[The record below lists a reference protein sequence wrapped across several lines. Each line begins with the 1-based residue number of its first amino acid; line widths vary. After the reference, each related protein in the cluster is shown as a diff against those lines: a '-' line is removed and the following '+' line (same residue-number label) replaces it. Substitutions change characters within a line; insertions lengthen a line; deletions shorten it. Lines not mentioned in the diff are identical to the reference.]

1 MLILGG
7 LLALRGL
14 HMALDLA
21 DHGQAVDGMG
31 AAGAPHRAQILQLLF
46 LQPLLFGGFLFI
58 FRHVGSSSG
67 CFFQCSR
74 GSKQYA
80 AAKISLL

>member
-1 MLILGG
+1 MLILCG

-21 DHGQAVDGMG
+21 DHGQAVNGMG
-31 AAGAPHRAQILQLLF
+31 AAGAPHRAQILQLLLF
-46 LQPLLFGGFLFI
+46 QPLLFGGFLFI

-67 CFFQCSR
+67 CFFSVFPGIEAIC
-74 GSKQYA
+74 GG
-80 AAKISLL
+80 